1 MVLGSFRILSP
12 NQKSVILK
20 TGVENG
26 GQAEYDFAFT
36 QYTSKYDTSFLI
48 AAASSKN
55 VSRLNRY
62 AHHLL
67 FISH

>member
-1 MVLGSFRILSP
+1 LSA

-26 GQAEYDFAFT
+26 GQAEYDFAFN

-48 AAASSKN
+48 AAASSKDS
-55 VSRLNRY
+55 SRLYKYEKNQ
-62 AHHLL
+62 
-67 FISH
+67 

>member
-1 MVLGSFRILSP
+1 LSA

-26 GQAEYDFAFT
+26 GQAEYDFAFN

-48 AAASSKN
+48 AATSSKDS
-55 VSRLNRY
+55 SRLNKY
-62 AHHLL
+62 EKNQ
-67 FISH
+67 